1 MSAWD
6 IVLPHRL
13 LVNRSLRRASADL
26 RSRIDE
32 YKADSELTIERCSAE
47 IEQARED
54 KDINFEKAKLSLID
68 ELSKDADLFD
78 KVQAGL
84 LEYVDLFLRRQ
95 CLIKMK
101 ESKRI
106 EKQSLVEYRDFLTA
120 QMSLIGEEIDILE
133 ARKDKLVAQAKID
146 DILELVRLT
155 GCDVTVNDSDDA
167 ISLLTK
173 VSEFISTCAA
183 SDRLTKQALQ
193 KLRAVLQERVDL
205 LPVIQYITW
214 TIQHKKELSREMS
227 GDRRRTTDDIKNKR
241 NELREMSESIDAL
254 GRSLSDQA
262 RIVRAFWA
270 DPISN
275 LNVQISFYER
285 NLKSLFADV
294 KDRQVKLNNLFVM
307 LKDTNQQIQQMINS
321 RSDDNWRWERLK
333 SEKSNYLNNI
343 SSAKAYINMLQ
354 MQITQAK
361 STLISLKSE
370 RQQWYARQQM
380 VYSLCKKNDVSLIPD
395 GKAESSDEYRI
406 IDVRLSEL
414 YQIENDANQR
424 EQERFKRK
432 SAQIQQQRKSK
443 TDDLS
448 TQKANAEATQAK
460 TNAVFDQASKQ
471 LLNSKSR
478 DARFFLLK
486 MFSETEEV
494 RCAKQALQLATVQK
508 KRADTELAT
517 IKTELAKVA
526 EEFDRQLVVCR
537 AKPYRPSSA
546 ESEEREKLEG
556 RRTEL
561 LDTHMQKKATR
572 KEGCYDSQC

>member
-13 LVNRSLRRASADL
+13 LVNRSLRKASADL

-32 YKADSELTIERCSAE
+32 YEADYELTIERCSAE
-47 IEQARED
+47 IEQARAD
-54 KDINFEKAKLSLID
+54 KDIDFEKVKLSLID
-68 ELSKDADLFD
+68 ELSKDADLFE
-78 KVQAGL
+78 KVRAGL

-95 CLIKMK
+95 CLNKMQ
-101 ESKRI
+101 EFKRL
-106 EKQSLVEYRDFLTA
+106 EKQALVEYRDFLTA

-146 DILELVRLT
+146 DIIELVRLT
-155 GCDVTVNDSDDA
+155 GCEVTVNDNDDA

-173 VSEFISTCAA
+173 VSELISTCEA

-205 LPVIQYITW
+205 LPVIQYISW
-214 TIQHKKELSREMS
+214 TIQQKKELSRELS
-227 GDRRRTTDDIKNKR
+227 GDRRRTTDDIKNKT
-241 NELREMSESIDAL
+241 NELREMSESIDVL
-254 GRSLSDQA
+254 GRSLDDQA
-262 RIVRAFWA
+262 RTVRAFWA
-270 DPISN
+270 VPISN
-275 LNVQISFYER
+275 LNVQISFYDK

-294 KDRQVKLNNLFVM
+294 KDRQAELNNLFVM

-321 RSDDNWRWERLK
+321 HSDDNCKWERLQ
-333 SEKSNYLNNI
+333 SEKSNYRNSI
-343 SSAKAYINMLQ
+343 SSTKAYIDMLQ
-354 MQITQAK
+354 IQITQAK
-361 STLISLKSE
+361 STLTSLKSE
-370 RQQWYARQQM
+370 RQQWYARRQM
-380 VYSLCKKNDVSLIPD
+380 LYSLCKKNNVYLIPD
-395 GKAESSDEYRI
+395 GKAESSDECRI

-424 EQERFKRK
+424 EQERFKRE

-448 TQKANAEATQAK
+448 SQIANAEATQAK

-471 LLNSKSR
+471 LSNSKSR

-486 MFSETEEV
+486 LFSETEEV
-494 RCAKQALQLATVQK
+494 SRAKQALQLATVQK

-517 IKTELAKVA
+517 LKTELAKVA
-526 EEFDRQLVVCR
+526 EEFDRQLVACR
-537 AKPYRPSSA
+537 PKPYRPSSA

-561 LDTHMQKKATR
+561 LDTHRQKKATR
-572 KEGCYDSQC
+572 KEGLYDSQN

>member
-13 LVNRSLRRASADL
+13 LVNRSLRKASADL

-32 YKADSELTIERCSAE
+32 YKADYELTIERCSAE
-47 IEQARED
+47 IEQARAD
-54 KDINFEKAKLSLID
+54 KDIDFEKVKLSLID
-68 ELSKDADLFD
+68 ELSKDADLFE
-78 KVQAGL
+78 KVRAGL

-95 CLIKMK
+95 CLNKMQ
-101 ESKRI
+101 EFKRL
-106 EKQSLVEYRDFLTA
+106 EKQALVEYRDFLTA

-146 DILELVRLT
+146 DIIELVRLT
-155 GCDVTVNDSDDA
+155 GCEVTVNDNDDA

-173 VSEFISTCAA
+173 VSELISTCEA

-205 LPVIQYITW
+205 LPVIQYISW
-214 TIQHKKELSREMS
+214 TIQQKKELSRELS
-227 GDRRRTTDDIKNKR
+227 GDRRRTTDDIKNKT
-241 NELREMSESIDAL
+241 NELREMSESIDVL
-254 GRSLSDQA
+254 GRSLDDQA
-262 RIVRAFWA
+262 RTVRVFWA
-270 DPISN
+270 VPISN
-275 LNVQISFYER
+275 LNVQISFYDK

-294 KDRQVKLNNLFVM
+294 KDRQAELNNLFVM

-321 RSDDNWRWERLK
+321 HSDDNWKWERLQ
-333 SEKSNYLNNI
+333 SEKSNYRNSI
-343 SSAKAYINMLQ
+343 SSAKAYIDMLQ
-354 MQITQAK
+354 IQITQAK
-361 STLISLKSE
+361 STLTSLKSE

-380 VYSLCKKNDVSLIPD
+380 LYSLCKKNDVYLIPD
-395 GKAESSDEYRI
+395 GKAESSDECRI

-414 YQIENDANQR
+414 NQIENDANQR
-424 EQERFKRK
+424 EQERFKRE

-448 TQKANAEATQAK
+448 SQIANAEATQAK

-471 LLNSKSR
+471 LSNSKSR

-486 MFSETEEV
+486 LFSETEEV
-494 RCAKQALQLATVQK
+494 SRAKQALQLATVQK

-517 IKTELAKVA
+517 LKTELAKVA
-526 EEFDRQLVVCR
+526 EEFDRQLVACR
-537 AKPYRPSSA
+537 PKPYRPSSA

-561 LDTHMQKKATR
+561 LDTHR
-572 KEGCYDSQC
+572 